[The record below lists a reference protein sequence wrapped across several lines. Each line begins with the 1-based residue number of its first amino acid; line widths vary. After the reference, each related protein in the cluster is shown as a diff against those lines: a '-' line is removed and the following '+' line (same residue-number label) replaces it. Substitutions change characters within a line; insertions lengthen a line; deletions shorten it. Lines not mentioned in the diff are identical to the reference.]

1 MKPPTN
7 SPSPSRKRKRSD
19 SQQDDPIPVDINT
32 PEKHD
37 KKKKK
42 KKHQRDEEGLNL
54 PPPAAV
60 EDTSSKK
67 KEKIKEREVE
77 QGEKEMHV
85 AVETP
90 VVEKKKKKKQK
101 KTPSEAN
108 VVTVTTEHDNGET
121 SKSEKKKK
129 NKKQKVI
136 IAEVKTENTEAG
148 ALVSVKTN
156 KEGGKKKKKKAGS
169 VQPVISK
176 EGQNV
181 EKKKKKKEK
190 RKEHIKR
197 MKERGRGVTKKKP
210 AEEDDQTD
218 SALLD
223 ELQEFIPDVRKKSV
237 DEVKRLVR
245 YDLQRFRNFKQQGVS
260 LRRGRCSG
268 EENLMITKNIADFQ
282 ALIGIGSPVK
292 LLFPKRFKGQE
303 AEIKKLR
310 AQHRFLETIA
320 EGIPR
325 TCHQVYTRAKKIF
338 DDKNHMGRFSEEEM
352 KSLIKL
358 QKIHGN
364 NWSIIA
370 MKMDRSC
377 YALEKRF
384 SAIAAGHGMWSTE
397 EESRLKEALK
407 AHLEVVVQQSSAGS
421 GLSREQLCNNLPW
434 AEISQKVGTRHWVQC
449 RLKWFSL
456 LKSKLS
462 PGVSAFSRGSEG
474 LQAKIQL
481 ITTLNNMHI
490 DDMADID
497 WDEVAASIGKVTPVC
512 VQKTFHRLKISRVP
526 NWTGLSY
533 GEIVDFLHAKV
544 CPVLK
549 ENLKKLSAE
558 EVPNTQQQEDT
569 FQLSDIF
576 SSEEEGFVEVDN
588 SQLVSRRSGRR

>member
-1 MKPPTN
+1 
-7 SPSPSRKRKRSD
+7 
-19 SQQDDPIPVDINT
+19 
-32 PEKHD
+32 
-37 KKKKK
+37 
-42 KKHQRDEEGLNL
+42 
-54 PPPAAV
+54 
-60 EDTSSKK
+60 
-67 KEKIKEREVE
+67 
-77 QGEKEMHV
+77 
-85 AVETP
+85 
-90 VVEKKKKKKQK
+90 
-101 KTPSEAN
+101 
-108 VVTVTTEHDNGET
+108 
-121 SKSEKKKK
+121 
-129 NKKQKVI
+129 
-136 IAEVKTENTEAG
+136 
-148 ALVSVKTN
+148 
-156 KEGGKKKKKKAGS
+156 
-169 VQPVISK
+169 
-176 EGQNV
+176 
-181 EKKKKKKEK
+181 
-190 RKEHIKR
+190 
-197 MKERGRGVTKKKP
+197 MKERGVTKKKRKVKRP

-237 DEVKRLVR
+237 EEVKILVR

-260 LRRGRCSG
+260 LRRGRCSV
-268 EENLMITKNIADFQ
+268 EENLMIRKNVADFL
-282 ALIGIGSPVK
+282 ALIGISSPVK

-310 AQHRFLETIA
+310 VQHRFLETIA

-338 DDKNHMGRFSEEEM
+338 DDRNHMGRFSEEEM

-364 NWSIIA
+364 NWSMIA
-370 MKMDRSC
+370 MKMDRSG

-384 SAIAAGHGMWSTE
+384 STIGASHGMWSTE

-407 AHLEVVVQQSSAGS
+407 AHLEVLVQQIPAGS

-434 AEISQKVGTRHWVQC
+434 AEVSQKVGTRHWVQC

-456 LKSKLS
+456 LKTKLS
-462 PGVSAFSRGSEG
+462 PGVSAFSRGAEG

-481 ITTLNNMHI
+481 INTLNNMHI

-497 WDEVAASIGKVTPVC
+497 WDEVADSIGKVTPVC

-526 NWTGLSY
+526 NWTRLSY

-549 ENLKKLSAE
+549 KNLKKLSAE

-569 FQLSDIF
+569 YQLSDIF

-588 SQLVSRRSGRR
+588 SQRSGRR